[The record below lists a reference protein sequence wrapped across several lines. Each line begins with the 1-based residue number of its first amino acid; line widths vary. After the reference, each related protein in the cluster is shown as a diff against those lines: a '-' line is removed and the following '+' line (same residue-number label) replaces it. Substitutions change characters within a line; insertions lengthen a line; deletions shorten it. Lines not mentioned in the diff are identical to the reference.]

1 MRSLTL
7 LVASEQGM
15 GMADGGSRIRVL
27 LADEQVLFREAARVV
42 LESQGDLEIVA
53 DAGDG
58 LGCVAEC
65 ERTRPDIAFIALD
78 LPGCDGIRAAALIS
92 ERVPSCGIV
101 LLAKND
107 DLQTLVAALEAGAG
121 AFLTKDTPFS
131 ELVEAARTVARGETL
146 IPRQMLGPLLG
157 KLIRR
162 RRQQDEALT
171 KLDRLTRREREI
183 LSLLA
188 QGADNQA
195 IAQDLVISPETAR
208 THIQKVLGKLGVHS
222 RLEAAAFVMKHGILE
237 ELTGV
242 PSGRAPTAAL

>member
-1 MRSLTL
+1 
-7 LVASEQGM
+7 
-15 GMADGGSRIRVL
+15 MADGGTRIRIL
-27 LADEQVLFREAARVV
+27 LADEQVLFREASRVV
-42 LESQGDLEIVA
+42 LESQGDMQVVGET
-53 DAGDG
+53 GDG
-58 LGCVAEC
+58 PGAVAEV
-65 ERTRPDIAFIALD
+65 ERTRPDIAFVALD
-78 LPGCDGIRAAALIS
+78 LPGCDGIRAAAQIR
-92 ERVPSCGIV
+92 ERTPSCGVV

-107 DLQTLVAALEAGAG
+107 DLHTLVSALEAGVG
-121 AFLTKDTPFS
+121 AFLTRDAPFS
-131 ELVEAARTVARGETL
+131 ELIDAARTVARGET
-146 IPRQMLGPLLG
+146 IVPRQMLGPLLG

-188 QGADNQA
+188 QGADNAA

-237 ELTGV
+237 ELIGV
-242 PSGRAPTAAL
+242 QPHRAPSAV